1 MILLNIKRIINE
13 YVECDLFEI
22 KIINDKVKIYYY
34 DEIKHFSNNKI
45 TVLKDN
51 VEYNIIGKKMVIETM
66 FKEQIVI
73 SGEINNI
80 LLGNKNE

>member
-22 KIINDKVKIYYY
+22 KIINNKIKIYYY
-34 DEIKHFSNNKI
+34 DKIEHFSSNKI
-45 TVLKDN
+45 TIIKDN
-51 VEYNIIGKKMVIETM
+51 NTYTIVGKNMVIETM

-73 SGEINNI
+73 SGKINNI
-80 LLGNKNE
+80 ILGINNE

>member
-22 KIINDKVKIYYY
+22 KIVNKKIKIYYY
-34 DEIKHFSNNKI
+34 DKVSSVSSNKI
-45 TVLKDN
+45 TIIKDDDI
-51 VEYNIIGKKMVIETM
+51 YTITGKNLVIETM

-73 SGEINNI
+73 SGNVKNIQLGINY
-80 LLGNKNE
+80 E